1 MIFAIEFS
9 LDLRRQLAPH
19 WRFLPRNSKISGKS
33 LWTIVIGGDTA
44 VPHPCDARFYAL
56 LTIKLQCEKKSAHRV
71 TMIKLRERLDT
82 LEALMAAIE
91 GYHHLPIDVLS
102 QFLLDHYT
110 VDLDVLAQFAEAAE
124 SANAQGAS
132 SYAAAENRAA
142 AQSAA

>member
-1 MIFAIEFS
+1 
-9 LDLRRQLAPH
+9 
-19 WRFLPRNSKISGKS
+19 
-33 LWTIVIGGDTA
+33 
-44 VPHPCDARFYAL
+44 
-56 LTIKLQCEKKSAHRV
+56 
-71 TMIKLRERLDT
+71 MIKLRERLDT

-124 SANAQGAS
+124 ANS
-132 SYAAAENRAA
+132 SQSTQSFQAPATRHA